1 METYDLLGYLS
12 IIILVGYYTIGIT
25 RELRRRKKKNMDR
38 IRIGRKVVKVGDL
51 IESTKGIAQV
61 MSINRVDDPF
71 EEKPSML
78 LTEVRTNC
86 KTVLLKD
93 INIIYKRNAQQG
105 FDRYEVRGK
114 K

>member
-1 METYDLLGYLS
+1 MRG
-12 IIILVGYYTIGIT
+12 
-25 RELRRRKKKNMDR
+25 RRDVDR
-38 IRIGRKVVKVGDL
+38 IRIGRKVVRVGDL

-61 MSINRVDDPF
+61 MSINCVEDPF

-93 INIIYKRNAQQG
+93 INVIYKRNAQQG